1 MSKIEADTLGTPG
14 AIESNAGDDYH
25 ILWACRR
32 ALRLLDPSYG
42 LSLIRVEGVSRKDE
56 ISVVDPD
63 SFLAVDISEYFGGT
77 SIDDATRV
85 VISQLKYSQRH
96 PDRPWTAARLCEKT
110 GGKQERSVIARLA
123 QAFAGYYEGDAGTS
137 VIERLCIK
145 LVSNRPA
152 DQALVQA
159 IKASQDWLESRQTVK
174 TAQLLAGLSDPHK
187 DVIKRF
193 QKACILNSEPFCD
206 FLRCLDF
213 SDCNSDSRLW
223 QRLRLTQEIGSIAPA
238 SPAERVRDLYD
249 RVAQEAL
256 PKVGELGLI
265 REDVLAALGCHGFGS
280 IFPASSRFEP
290 LHNPINTPDAQRIV
304 EALQASPLRRLLA
317 HGAGGVGKTSTV
329 LSLPNNWTEANWIF
343 YDCFGGGTY
352 KNSPGDER
360 HSTQRALLQLSNE
373 LAVQCGTPFLIRA
386 PDGKDDLWREFR
398 KRLEAASDIFK
409 KLGESLVLV
418 IDAADNSIQAAD
430 TPEDTFVTGLWQ
442 IDLPD
447 NVFLLMTA
455 RSGGRANSLQAPSDT
470 PRIELTG
477 FNLES
482 TAQHLRRNHS
492 SVTDEE
498 VKAFHEGS
506 HGNPRVQNYALNIG
520 NSEQFAAVLTHA
532 RLSLDNIFKD
542 YIEGALTLNFSKGL
556 ASEHLDDLSC
566 FPRPLQ
572 IKNLTEVLGLPSE
585 ELNALCNALSPGLS
599 RDVDGWRFRDED
611 FDTFLRIRLE
621 ERGAALSAH
630 ARIAQRMK
638 LIPDSSFAAHHLSE
652 YLFRA
657 EADSQVITLA
667 LQGETDI
674 PKQMN
679 EVSRINI
686 LRRRVVLG
694 VKSASRT
701 KKSEALVRLTVQAA
715 DVARSKSAISEL
727 IKDYPDLAVLYTD
740 PNTIEKNYLDNTNQD
755 NYGPAQL
762 RCAALF
768 SRYAEHHDRAREHLN
783 MAEAWIRRW
792 MRMKPDERKRWNIKN
807 RDIAAGAEAV
817 FRLDGPE
824 ESNRWLSRWRPLDS
838 VLQACHLLAGALARD
853 IKPSEQLRLF
863 NKLSL
868 HPFAAV
874 WFLVAFKRVGI
885 RPEVELVEA
894 VFLKVEAYTR
904 LDRHDFLNYKG
915 FYGDASG
922 NLQTAIG
929 IEFAELL
936 VGYEIAPGRIIAHLD
951 RFSPLKASYAPHDTH
966 DADRFSSQ
974 LQLLALRAELMSN
987 EVDKNELANLLLQT
1001 SKKESEY
1008 ERDEELKRFQS
1019 LVAPRFLYY
1028 RLRAEAINRSP
1039 SLDELMPRLTSVLK
1053 GCSEERWRPGGSFDS
1068 YFRDALLPLA
1078 ETALACTGEVGT
1090 FLDTLSEAVLDR
1102 FKEGAPFF
1110 WIKLAEPLL
1119 NSLKNVDRGIELL
1132 DRADE
1137 YLSMHPVSG
1146 REHCEE
1152 LLRAAA
1158 MVQPHD
1164 AKMGAGLFKQA
1175 VSVAKNLNDDLCDR
1189 LRYLGYRGETL
1200 SRHLEKGEAR
1210 DLSARLVRLTEETR
1224 IYVANE
1230 DAYPWQDIFKAVI
1243 RIHTP
1248 SGFSLFTRWADLD
1261 YISIRSSSSELS
1273 LNALGKK
1280 QIQSDQALGLFRL
1293 GWVGQNSASSF
1304 IKVLDSTLSNNT
1316 IQSTLFRNQLG
1327 RVVNWVLR
1335 DISRDERPEC
1345 AKEILNW
1352 LVSKSCNQFPEVLP
1366 LKKYLDFLEENAVK
1380 GIDNNSPSVENN
1392 LSKHFPDEKIDWDVF
1407 FGNEPIPERLFEL
1420 LSNAH
1425 DLQGYRHREG
1435 FYDEVRKR
1443 LSSSQRVPYLQALVE
1458 LPDKQVD
1465 SESYLKEWETCLN
1478 TWQHSRLVKDW
1489 ADTGIGELVSRHL
1502 PGILGYS
1509 FVVDKHLSRL
1519 LNLPFMKPERWLE
1532 ILAPALANWVER
1544 LGAWQLYPLANVL
1557 AEGLSPESQ
1566 RLLLNEAICDGEVAI
1581 EERQEK
1587 SLPSLPDWQIIDDS
1601 HTPFATLIF
1610 TLLGNPDTR
1619 IRWSCLHGLREMD
1632 LQNKPELLN
1641 VLVGLLDSQ
1650 SVGGFLPENSHFLW
1664 MSARAYLMIYFSRF
1678 SAEYPSAMLPH
1689 TEAILRHALS
1699 KDFPHAQIREL
1710 AKCVVLAV
1718 ERGVPGT
1725 LSSDSLQKLEGVNR
1739 SVNVEKRDGDLF
1751 RLSAKTE
1758 REERFNFDPLDTLPY
1773 WYTPLGRCFNLHG
1786 DDIAA
1791 QAENWICDRWG
1802 FFERNVPQFRKNTSN
1817 REWNLTSNR
1826 HGQLPTIEDGR
1837 NYLECHAMLLVAGE
1851 LIDSRSSIREYEDS
1865 DYGTWES
1872 WLSSYL
1878 PKYSEFWL
1886 SELRSAAPLEPQL
1899 HGFVQSKGEP
1909 SRTLNHKDFNECLG
1923 LHVSKPYEYL
1933 VVASD
1938 IKINERGFDQSQC
1951 VESALVTPEKAHALL
1966 RALQSTN
1973 DSSAYRIPPAG
1984 NDLEIDEPGFSLCG
1998 WIGARSGEKGL
2009 DEHDLLLY
2017 GMDLYLPIFP
2027 KDVQEKLN
2035 VNTNKIGKQYFDS
2048 SNSSQLIAEVE
2059 SWSDLHEDREG
2070 AKYSAGYRLKINID
2084 RLLSYLQSIQRCLIL
2099 EVKIDKKESNYGRE
2113 RKHDYK
2119 PPEAILYLL
2128 HSDGRIETVEHNYC
2142 LRPKNT

>member
-32 ALRLLDPSYG
+32 ALRLLEPGYG
-42 LSLIRVEGVSRKDE
+42 LRLICVEGVSIKDE
-56 ISVVDPD
+56 ISVDDPD

-123 QAFAGYYEGDAGTS
+123 QAFAGYYEGNAGTS
-137 VIERLCIK
+137 VSERLCIK

-187 DVIKRF
+187 DVIKRL

-223 QRLRLTQEIGSIAPA
+223 QRLRLTQEIGNIAPA

-256 PKVGELGLI
+256 PKVGELGLKQ
-265 REDVLAALGCHGFGS
+265 EDVLSALGCHGFGS
-280 IFPASSRFEP
+280 IFPAPSRFEP
-290 LHNPINTPDAQRIV
+290 LHNPINTPDAGRIV
-304 EALQASPLRRLLA
+304 EALQACPSRRLLA

-329 LSLPNNWTEANWIF
+329 LSLPNNWAEAKWIF

-352 KNSPGDER
+352 KDSPGDER
-360 HSTQRALLQLSNE
+360 HSIQRGLLQLSNE

-398 KRLEAASDIFK
+398 ERLEASAGILE

-418 IDAADNSIQAAD
+418 IDAADNSVQAAD
-430 TPEDTFVTGLWQ
+430 TPEDTFVTGLWKVE
-442 IDLPD
+442 LPD
-447 NVFLLMTA
+447 NVFLLMSA
-455 RSGGRANSLQAPSDT
+455 RSGGRADSLQAPSGT
-470 PRIELTG
+470 SKVELTG

-482 TAQHLRRNHS
+482 TAQHLRRSHLS
-492 SVTDEE
+492 ATDEE
-498 VKAFHEGS
+498 VRLFHEGS
-506 HGNPRVQNYALNIG
+506 HGNPRVQNYALNIEG
-520 NSEQFAAVLTHA
+520 SEKFSVVLTHA
-532 RLSLDNIFKD
+532 RLSLDKIFKD
-542 YIEGALTLNFSKGL
+542 YVEGALTLRFSKGL

-599 RDVDGWRFRDED
+599 KDLDGWRFRDED
-611 FDTFLRIRLE
+611 FDTFLHMRLE
-621 ERGAALSAH
+621 ERDAAVSAH
-630 ARIAQRMK
+630 ARIAHRMK

-652 YLFRA
+652 FLFRA

-667 LQGETDI
+667 LQGEASI
-674 PKQMN
+674 SKQMA
-679 EVSRINI
+679 EVSRIDV

-694 VKSASRT
+694 VKSAART
-701 KKSEALVRLTVQAA
+701 KKSEALVKLTIQAA

-755 NYGPAQL
+755 NCGPAHL

-768 SRYAEHHDRAREHLN
+768 SKYAVHHDRAREHLN

-792 MRMKPDERKRWNIKN
+792 MGMKLDEGKQWNIEG

-824 ESNRWLSRWRPLDS
+824 KSSRWLGRWRPLDS
-838 VLQACHLLAGALARD
+838 VLHACHILAGALARD
-853 IKPSEQLRLF
+853 ITPSEQLKLF

-874 WFLVAFKRVGI
+874 LFLVPFKKVGI

-904 LDRHDFLNYKG
+904 LDRHDFLNDKS
-915 FYGDASG
+915 FFGDSSG
-922 NLQTAIG
+922 NLQAAIG
-929 IEFAELL
+929 TEFSELL
-936 VGYEIAPGRIIAHLD
+936 AGYEIDPERIIAHLD
-951 RFSPLKASYAPHDTH
+951 RFSPLKASYAPHDSH
-966 DADRFSSQ
+966 DVDRFSSQ
-974 LQLLALRAELMSN
+974 LQVLALRAELMN
-987 EVDKNELANLLLQT
+987 MEVDKEELASLLLLT
-1001 SKKESEY
+1001 NEKKSET

-1028 RLRAEAINRSP
+1028 RLRAAAINRSP
-1039 SLDELMPRLTSVLK
+1039 NLDELMPRLTSVLEVD
-1053 GCSEERWRPGGSFDS
+1053 SEERWRSGGSFDS

-1078 ETALACTGEVGT
+1078 ETALACTGEVSA

-1110 WIKLAEPLL
+1110 WIKLAERLL
-1119 NSLKNVDRGIELL
+1119 NSLNNVDQGIELL

-1137 YLSMHPVSG
+1137 YLSEHPVSG

-1164 AKMGAGLFKQA
+1164 AQMGAGLFKQA

-1200 SRHLEKGEAR
+1200 SGHLEEGEAR

-1248 SGFSLFTRWADLD
+1248 SGFSLYTRWADLD
-1261 YISIRSSSSELS
+1261 YISIRSSASELS
-1273 LNALGKK
+1273 LTALGKK
-1280 QIQSDQALGLFRL
+1280 QIQSDQALGLLRL
-1293 GWVGQNSASSF
+1293 GWAGQSSASSF

-1345 AKEILNW
+1345 AKDILNW
-1352 LVSKSCNQFPEVLP
+1352 LVNKSCSQFPEVLP
-1366 LKKYLDFLEENAVK
+1366 LKKYLDFLAEISPRD
-1380 GIDNNSPSVENN
+1380 IDKNSLSVENN
-1392 LSKHFPDEKIDWDVF
+1392 LSKYFPYEVIDWDDF
-1407 FGNEPIPERLFEL
+1407 FGDEPIPERLAEL
-1420 LSNAH
+1420 LSNFH
-1425 DLQGYRHREG
+1425 NLPCYQIREV
-1435 FYDEVRKR
+1435 FYGEARRR
-1443 LSSSQRVPYLQALVE
+1443 LSHSQRVPYLQALIE
-1458 LPDKQVD
+1458 LPDKRVD
-1465 SESYLKEWETCLN
+1465 SESYLKEWETCLSA
-1478 TWQHSRLVKDW
+1478 WQHSRLVKDW
-1489 ADTGIGELVSRHL
+1489 ADTGIGELVSKHL
-1502 PGILGYS
+1502 PGILGYPC
-1509 FVVDKHLSRL
+1509 VVNKHLSRL
-1519 LNLPFMKPERWLE
+1519 LSLPFMRPERWLE

-1581 EERQEK
+1581 EERRKK
-1587 SLPSLPDWQIIDDS
+1587 SLPSLPDWQVFDDS

-1619 IRWSCLHGLREMD
+1619 IRWSCLHCLREMD

-1650 SVGGFLPENSHFLW
+1650 SVGGFLPEESHFLW
-1664 MSARAYLMIYFSRF
+1664 MSARAYLMIYFARF
-1678 SAEYPSAMLPH
+1678 SVEYPSAMLPH

-1710 AKCVVLAV
+1710 AKRTVLAV

-1725 LSSDSLQKLEGVNR
+1725 LSSDTLQKLEGVNR
-1739 SVNVEKRDGDLF
+1739 SVSVEKRESGLL
-1751 RLSAKTE
+1751 RLSAKAG
-1758 REERFNFDPLDTLPY
+1758 REKRFHFDPLDTLPY

-1786 DDIAA
+1786 DDIAT

-1851 LIDSRSSIREYEDS
+1851 LIDSRPSIREYEDS

-1878 PKYSEFWL
+1878 PRYSELWL
-1886 SELRSAAPLEPQL
+1886 SELRSTTPLESQF
-1899 HGFVQSKGEP
+1899 HGFDLSRSEEP
-1909 SRTLNHKDFNECLG
+1909 KPLNDKDFNECLG
-1923 LHVSKPYEYL
+1923 LSSSQPYEYL
-1933 VVASD
+1933 IIASS
-1938 IKINERGFDQSQC
+1938 ITINEIGFDQTQR

-1966 RALQSTN
+1966 RALQSIN

-2035 VNTNKIGKQYFDS
+2035 VNTNKIGKKYFDS